1 MISLLSGY
9 ATGYLAAA
17 IPVTLRPEQPFWAM
31 GTVFALLLVAH
42 DHFLYKEPEK
52 E

>member
-1 MISLLSGY
+1 MLSSSQNN
-9 ATGYLAAA
+9 
-17 IPVTLRPEQPFWAM
+17 VWAM